1 VRIAGA
7 FAEALEFVENR
18 AGERF
23 EVHAFYFAAE
33 FVGDPRMS
41 WVGVDQA
48 CACTRRRAD
57 AWAIASAARAPAGPG
72 FIDLSHTVYDGLV
85 TYPGL
90 PAPRISEHL
99 DRRASRAHYAPGT
112 EFSIGRIELVANT
125 GTYLDA
131 PFHRY
136 AQGHDLSELPL
147 ETLADL
153 PGVVVRVPRD
163 RRAIGVEPFAALP
176 VDGCAVLVDTG
187 WSRHFGTPAYAA
199 GHPFLTRDAAEH
211 LAARGARLVGIDSLN
226 IDDTA
231 TGERPVHSL
240 LLERDVRI
248 VEHLTGL
255 DRLPDASFRFFA
267 VPVKVRGMGSFPVRA
282 FARIAEPPASAGPS

>member
-1 VRIAGA
+1 MSR
-7 FAEALEFVENR
+7 FV
-18 AGERF
+18 
-23 EVHAFYFAAE
+23 
-33 FVGDPRMS
+33 
-41 WVGVDQA
+41 
-48 CACTRRRAD
+48 
-57 AWAIASAARAPAGPG
+57 
-72 FIDLSHTVYDGLV
+72 DLSHAIHDGLV

-90 PAPRISEHL
+90 PAPKIGEYL
-99 DRRASRAHYAPGT
+99 DRASSRDRYAEGT

-136 AQGHDLSELPL
+136 EEGHDLAELPL

-153 PGVVVRVPRD
+153 PGLVVRAPRGK
-163 RRAIGVEPFAALP
+163 RAIGAELFAERELA
-176 VDGCAVLVDTG
+176 GRAVLVDTG
-187 WSRHFGTPAYAA
+187 WARHFGTPAYGS
-199 GHPFLTRDAAEH
+199 GHPFLTRAAAEC
-211 LAARGARLVGIDSLN
+211 LVARGAVLVGIDSLN

-248 VEHLTGL
+248 VEHLVNL
-255 DRLPDASFRFFA
+255 ERLPDEGFRFFA

-282 FARIAEPPASAGPS
+282 FAILGD